1 VTVQQV
7 DRMRHKTHATPT
19 TTTTAA
25 AGAAATTTAASCEH
39 AWLPVV
45 ATASSLLQHP

>member
-1 VTVQQV
+1 
-7 DRMRHKTHATPT
+7 MRHKTHATPTT

-39 AWLPVV
+39 AWLRAV